1 MDNERGLTQNPLVVV
16 ISGPSGV
23 GKDVIIDQMIAS
35 RRMGFHFIVT
45 TTTRSSRHGE
55 QEGINHNF
63 VTVDHFKRLIKSKAL
78 LEWAQVYGNYYGVPK
93 IQVSDALAAGK
104 HVIIRVDIQGAK
116 RLKQIMPDALLIFI
130 APPSLEVLRLHL
142 EKRGV
147 DTEDEMNK
155 RLLAA
160 SKEINQSKMFDFTVT
175 NKEHMLNE
183 TVKRVTEIIET
194 ESLSNPP
201 RKIHLDSPQ
210 QMFQRRR

>member
-35 RRMGFHFIVT
+35 RRIGFHFIVT
-45 TTTRSSRHGE
+45 TTTRSLRHGE

-63 VTVDHFKRLIKSKAL
+63 ITVDHFRQLIKSKTL

-116 RLKQIMPDALLIFI
+116 RIKEIIPEALLIFI
-130 APPSLEVLRLHL
+130 VPPSLEVLRVHL

-147 DTEDEMNK
+147 DTENEMNK

-160 SKEINQSKMFDFTVT
+160 TEEINQSAIFDFIVT
-175 NKEHMLNE
+175 NKEHLLND
-183 TVKRVTEIIET
+183 TVNRVTEIIET
-194 ESLSNPP
+194 ESL
-201 RKIHLDSPQ
+201 RKPSRKVRL
-210 QMFQRRR
+210 